1 MEIRRTRPEDLSA
14 LHRIFTAA
22 IGELYRRH
30 SFEPPSPP
38 EQGYVAQQSH
48 LLRHDGDRCCVAEV
62 DGRPI
67 GYAAAFARE
76 DSWFLSSLFVLPG
89 LQAAGVG
96 TALLERVWGEGFVR
110 RLTLTDAIQPI
121 SNALYARRG
130 LIPTTPVLA
139 LFGEPRQDRLSGALE
154 PSPPEPEALAVLDRA
169 AYGFERGVDH
179 AYWRRHAEATLW
191 RRQGAPVAYSYAA
204 PHGRIGPVAGRDGA
218 SAGAALEAELV
229 RRRGQRCAV
238 VVPGTSA
245 ALLSVALA
253 AGLRLTAPPGL
264 LLLSQPELPPRALAL
279 SSYTLL

>member
-1 MEIRRTRPEDLSA
+1 MEIRCTRPEDLPG

-30 SFEPPSPP
+30 AFEPPAPP
-38 EQGYVAQQSH
+38 EQGFVAQQSH
-48 LLRHDGDRCCVAEV
+48 LLRHDGDRCCVAEA
-62 DGRPI
+62 DGRI
-67 GYAAAFARE
+67 VGYAAAFARE

-96 TALLERVWGEGFVR
+96 TALLARVWGEGFGR

-139 LFGEPRQDRLSGALE
+139 LLGESRQDGVSEVLE
-154 PSPPEPEALAVLDRA
+154 PSAPEPEALAGLDRA
-169 AYGFERGVDH
+169 AYGFERGLDH
-179 AYWRRHAEATLW
+179 AYWCRQAEATLW

-204 PHGRIGPVAGRDGA
+204 PHGRIGPVAGQDGA
-218 SAGAALEAELV
+218 SAAAALESELV

-245 ALLSVALA
+245 SLLSAALA
-253 AGLRLTAPPGL
+253 AGLRLAAPPGL
-264 LLLSQPELPPRALAL
+264 LLLSQPESPPRALAL
-279 SSYTLL
+279 SSYTLF